1 MTDRKTHV
9 VVVGA
14 GPVGTVAALAA
25 ASRGYRVTILE
36 EQREIDPSPRA
47 STFHPSTLE
56 MIEPLGIMADF
67 VRVGLVA
74 RYVDFWDKPSRT
86 LVARFDHDVLRDE
99 TSFPF
104 VVQTEQHKLV
114 NIGLDRLASFPE
126 AVIHRPAQANAV
138 HQTATKVS
146 VSAET
151 PQGEL
156 SVEGDF
162 VIACDGGRSAIRKS
176 LGVEFTGY
184 TWPERFLVLTTLADF
199 DQLLGCSLRSYF
211 ADPHE
216 WTNLFKVAGDDDAG
230 RWRAVFPTRVEE
242 GDDQA
247 LGDAS
252 ADRRLNTLVSGLS
265 HRQVVHRNLYN
276 VHQRVA
282 AQFRVGRV
290 FLAGDAAHV
299 NNPIGGL
306 GLNCGIHDVM
316 ELIGTID
323 EVVSGSADWSLL
335 DRYER
340 RRRPLIIKFVQ
351 EQTVA
356 NKRRLEEADDAQR
369 RAHQSELGDLS
380 STEEGQRGFLLR
392 SSLLESVR
400 QSKLIK

>member
-1 MTDRKTHV
+1 M
-9 VVVGA
+9 VGA
-14 GPVGTVAALAA
+14 GPVGTVAALEAA
-25 ASRGYRVTILE
+25 RRGYRVTVLE
-36 EQREIDPSPRA
+36 EQRDVDPSPRA

-56 MIEPLGIMADF
+56 MLEPLGIMGDF

-99 TSFPF
+99 TSFPY

-114 NIGLDRLASFPE
+114 RIGLERLASLPDVE
-126 AVIHRPAQANAV
+126 IHRPARAWSV
-138 HQTATKVS
+138 RQTAGKATVLAK
-146 VSAET
+146 T
-151 PQGEL
+151 PNGDMSL
-156 SVEGDF
+156 EGDF

-176 LGVEFTGY
+176 LGVDFTGY

-199 DQLLGCSLRSYF
+199 DELLGCSLRSYF

-216 WTNLFKVAGDDDAG
+216 WTNLFKVAGEDGSG
-230 RWRAVFPTRVEE
+230 RWRAVFPTRVQE
-242 GDDQA
+242 GDDEA

-252 ADRRLNTLVSGLS
+252 ADRRLTTLASGVS

-282 AQFRVGRV
+282 ASFRLGRV

-306 GLNCGIHDVM
+306 GLNCGIHDVI
-316 ELIGTID
+316 ELLGTID
-323 EVVSGSADWSLL
+323 DVVQGKADWSLL

-356 NKRRLEEADDAQR
+356 NKRRLEEADAEQR
-369 RAHQSELGDLS
+369 RARQAELAEHAS
-380 STEEGQRGFLLR
+380 SEEGQRAFLWR

-400 QSKLIK
+400 QSKLID